1 MLAMARDSSVQAHN
15 LISLSHLTP
24 HTITHA
30 QFFHSKTEM
39 MLFNGL
45 EINKQLELYW
55 MWEGSPYYV
64 MQ

>member
-45 EINKQLELYW
+45 EINKQLELY
-55 MWEGSPYYV
+55 
-64 MQ
+64 